1 MSLPR
6 TTPFSRS
13 TFALLAAGLGSAGL
27 VACDNNYANETVG
40 PVDPID
46 NRTAVVDPMDDP
58 LTVRPVAET
67 APGVAAP
74 SLTAQVRPTPELA
87 DADLEQE
94 LAAED
99 VELDIEPEGQPLT
112 DAEPRF
118 NPNLADAVDGVDR
131 EYTAAESPEI
141 VDNRERLAIQPAAA
155 TTPATPATPQRD
167 IVMMAHEDGDHDHSQ
182 MQSASGDML
191 TIVRVLPDQ
200 VYAGSDLNYQLRVT
214 NNSEMSLHEVTIFE
228 TLQGATSA
236 SGEKPTD
243 PPLAGYANVTDLSNG
258 SEPQP
263 SVYYLGML
271 EPGQTR
277 DIQVRASAVESGEVR
292 SCVWADFNAAK
303 CATIPVVKPELEF
316 VHMFVDAEGN
326 EVTEAYRC
334 DPVFSAYLVTN
345 LGTGETQPV
354 TVEEELPDGI
364 TSTAARNGMLSMQ
377 TPGLANAEVFTS
389 ELVPLELEEASG
401 DIYAR
406 AIARTERLGEVAD
419 SSRLAILEPGLDL
432 RVDAP
437 REVIIGREAR
447 MTFTVSNPGEDPV
460 RDVMVAMDLPDGARN
475 VSLSSSRVEMSD
487 EGINVGTLDAGESRS
502 FDVVLDP
509 RQPQDFA
516 TSAVATG
523 YCVPQVERELQVSFV
538 GVPAL
543 QVEVVDTVDP
553 IKIGENTTYEVRI
566 LNEGTAKDVN
576 LEMSAKLPE
585 GFSFVSAEGPVDVT
599 ANGRNLSF
607 SSVKEL
613 APGEEIRFNI
623 VAKADAASRSSFDL
637 ELKTDSLD
645 SPLEEDES
653 TTSF

>member
-99 VELDIEPEGQPLT
+99 VNVNIEPEGQPLT

-131 EYTAAESPEI
+131 EYTAAESPEV
-141 VDNRERLAIQPAAA
+141 VDGRERLAIQPAATA
-155 TTPATPATPQRD
+155 PQRD

-389 ELVPLELEEASG
+389 ELVPLDLEEASG
-401 DIYAR
+401 TIYAR
-406 AIARTERLGEVAD
+406 AVASTKGAGSVAD
-419 SSRLAILEPGLDL
+419 SSQLTILEPALDL

-437 REVIIGREAR
+437 SETYVGRDVDISV
-447 MTFTVSNPGEDPV
+447 TVSNPSDDPV
-460 RDVMVAMDLPDGARN
+460 RDVAVAMDLPADADRVSVSAGDIGYADGAF
-475 VSLSSSRVEMSD
+475 D
-487 EGINVGTLDAGESRS
+487 VGTLEGGQSRT
-502 FDVVLDP
+502 FDVTFTP
-509 RQPQDFA
+509 
-516 TSAVATG
+516 TSVGSFEAEAVATG
-523 YCVPQVERELQVSFV
+523 YCVPRVAKQISTEFT

-543 QVEVVDTVDP
+543 QLEVVDTTDP
-553 IKIGENTTYEVRI
+553 VEIGGETIYEVRI
-566 LNEGTAKDVN
+566 LNEGTAKDMN
-576 LEMSAKLPE
+576 IRMQGELPE
-585 GFSFVSAEGPVDVT
+585 NFSFVSAAGDVDVT
-599 ANGRNLSF
+599 ASGRDLEF
-607 SSVKEL
+607 SSIDEIG
-613 APGEEIRFNI
+613 PGEEIRFNI
-623 VAKADAASRSSFDL
+623 TAKADGESRGNL
-637 ELKTDSLD
+637 ELNVRTDNLKT
-645 SPLEEDES
+645 PLLEREP
-653 TTSF
+653 TSAY